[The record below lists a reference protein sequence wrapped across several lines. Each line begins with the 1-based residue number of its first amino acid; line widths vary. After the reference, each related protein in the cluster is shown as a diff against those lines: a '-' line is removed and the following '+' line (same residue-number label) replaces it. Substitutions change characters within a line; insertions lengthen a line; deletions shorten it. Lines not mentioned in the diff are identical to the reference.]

1 MEKVTREAF
10 TRAEIFVRRHGRNL
24 EKARF
29 AFLFKGEGGERVI
42 DELRASQNEDG
53 GFGQGLEPDF
63 SLPASSPLATSIA
76 FQILNEIN
84 YSNGNLIRGGITYLC
99 STINKERNGW
109 YAVPP
114 EVNNFPHAPWWEY
127 DPDKGRTVIDN
138 HWGNPSAE
146 IVGHLLRYRK
156 YHDFPVENAVK
167 YALTYL
173 LNKKEFNSEHE
184 IYCFISL
191 FNNLPHEKKVLME
204 KKLTDAVQSL
214 VCTDPEKWKFYVP
227 QPVHFVSSPE
237 APTFGI
243 RKRDIDKNLAY
254 LVSMVNENGV
264 IYPNWKWGQYE
275 TFWKR
280 AKVHWTGI
288 LTVKTLKVLSKFDR
302 IDW

>member
-1 MEKVTREAF
+1 MNTLSKDVALNEFEKWYEYKKLPEYLREDKRDDENQIISAF
-10 TRAEIFVRRHGRNL
+10 MDGRL
-24 EKARF
+24 
-29 AFLFKGEGGERVI
+29 VM
-42 DELRASQNEDG
+42 NED
-53 GFGQGLEPDF
+53 FEL
-63 SLPASSPLATSIA
+63 
-76 FQILNEIN
+76 
-84 YSNGNLIRGGITYLC
+84 
-99 STINKERNGW
+99 K
-109 YAVPP
+109 
-114 EVNNFPHAPWWEY
+114 
-127 DPDKGRTVIDN
+127 
-138 HWGNPSAE
+138 
-146 IVGHLLRYRK
+146 
-156 YHDFPVENAVK
+156 
-167 YALTYL
+167 
-173 LNKKEFNSEHE
+173 FNSEHE

-227 QPVHFVSSPE
+227 QPVHFVSNPE
-237 APTFGI
+237 VPTFGM

-264 IYPNWKWGQYE
+264 IYPNWKWGQHE